1 MPLSALYLLT
11 SLRKTKHLPAI
22 ILPKYVTLIRKSEL
36 IFNRKP
42 LQRALGRF

>member
-11 SLRKTKHLPAI
+11 SLKKNKASTC
-22 ILPKYVTLIRKSEL
+22 ILPKNVTLIRKSEL

-42 LQRALGRF
+42 LQRALRRF

>member
-11 SLRKTKHLPAI
+11 SLKKNKASTCHDFT
-22 ILPKYVTLIRKSEL
+22 VTLIRKSEL

-42 LQRALGRF
+42 LQRALRRF